1 MENFTK
7 WLIAIITIGA
17 VFFALYPVIL
27 MFLWN
32 NVLVALF
39 GLKSITFWQSF
50 GLVVLIR
57 LITSLIRGTKISVK
71 SENN

>member
-7 WLIAIITIGA
+7 WLIAIITVGM

-57 LITSLIRGTKISVK
+57 LITTLIRGTKINIK
-71 SENN
+71 SSDE

>member
-1 MENFTK
+1 MK
-7 WLIAIITIGA
+7 DIAKGLIIIIVTCA

-32 NVLVALF
+32 NVLVVLF

-57 LITSLIRGTKISVK
+57 LVTTLIRGTKINIK
-71 SENN
+71 SSDE

>member
-7 WLIAIITIGA
+7 WLIAIITVGT

-57 LITSLIRGTKISVK
+57 LITTLIRGTKINIK
-71 SENN
+71 SSDE

>member
-1 MENFTK
+1 MEDFTK
-7 WLIAIITIGA
+7 GLILIIVTCA

-27 MFLWN
+27 TFLWN

-57 LITSLIRGTKISVK
+57 LITSLIRGTKINIK
-71 SENN
+71 SSDE

>member
-1 MENFTK
+1 MEDFTK
-7 WLIAIITIGA
+7 GLILIIVTCA

-32 NVLVALF
+32 NILVALF

-57 LITSLIRGTKISVK
+57 LVTTLIRGTKINIK
-71 SENN
+71 SSNE